1 MVQSYLHNLLVLKY
15 VKVHDNKYVYHL
27 TLQMLGVYGPNPD
40 TPGENANQLARIV
53 CATVMAGELS
63 LLSALAAGHLVK
75 SHLTHNRSK
84 LNLYGSSSR
93 HSSLST
99 VNENEPIVEQSES
112 HTANASKPIFTL

>member
-1 MVQSYLHNLLVLKY
+1 
-15 VKVHDNKYVYHL
+15 
-27 TLQMLGVYGPNPD
+27 MLGVFGPNPD

-84 LNLYGSSSR
+84 LNLYAASSR

-99 VNENEPIVEQSES
+99 VNENEPTVEQNGSVTES
-112 HTANASKPIFTL
+112 GSKPIFTL

>member
-1 MVQSYLHNLLVLKY
+1 MC
-15 VKVHDNKYVYHL
+15 HL
-27 TLQMLGVYGPNPD
+27 IVQMLGVYGPNPD

-84 LNLYGSSSR
+84 LNLYSLSSR
-93 HSSLST
+93 HSSLTT
-99 VNENEPIVEQSES
+99 VNENDAVFEQQKESPHSEC
-112 HTANASKPIFTL
+112 ASKPLFTL

>member
-1 MVQSYLHNLLVLKY
+1 M
-15 VKVHDNKYVYHL
+15 YHL
-27 TLQMLGVYGPNPD
+27 TLKMLGVCGPNPD
-40 TPGENANQLARIV
+40 APGENANQLARIV

-84 LNLYGSSSR
+84 LNLYGLSSR

-99 VNENEPIVEQSES
+99 VNENEPIVEQNGSLTGS
-112 HTANASKPIFTL
+112 ASKPIFTL